1 MRLPLPAPLSPLTP
15 SVLRRR
21 QTTPGTAVRA
31 CAPLVWLR
39 TASPWLV
46 LHLPRSHG
54 HLDGRHDARHAPR
67 RPNGVAA
74 RRRLPPSPS
83 LAESTSPRHHHF
95 ACQLVLLPLAPIE
108 GATSPA
114 RADRTPPP
122 FSPTPASSA
131 PRGAPTSTPPWS
143 K

>member
-1 MRLPLPAPLSPLTP
+1 PPPAHLSPLRP

-21 QTTPGTAVRA
+21 QTAPGTAVRA

-74 RRRLPPSPS
+74 HRRLPPP
-83 LAESTSPRHHHF
+83 
-95 ACQLVLLPLAPIE
+95 
-108 GATSPA
+108 PA
-114 RADRTPPP
+114 RPNQPPLD
-122 FSPTPASSA
+122 
-131 PRGAPTSTPPWS
+131 GALHSQEHPPS
-143 K
+143 